1 MSALDCNTTC
11 TWSFL
16 QCAAAYLEVRLLQ
29 ESAQFVDEDAARV
42 LRQLLKRLRRQHA
55 RAALRRRRRLQL
67 ATERQVDDLVVDVE
81 RLHEARVVEER
92 LQRLQ
97 LLDVVGA
104 RQARLNARQRARDL
118 IGV

>member
-1 MSALDCNTTC
+1 M
-11 TWSFL
+11 L
-16 QCAAAYLEVRLLQ
+16 QFAAAYLEVRLLQ

-67 ATERQVDDLVVDVE
+67 AAQRQVDDLVVDVE

-118 IGV
+118 IRV

>member
-1 MSALDCNTTC
+1 M
-11 TWSFL
+11 L

-29 ESAQFVDEDAARV
+29 ESAQFVDEDAARL

-55 RAALRRRRRLQL
+55 RAALRSRRRLQL
-67 ATERQVDDLVVDVE
+67 AAQRQVDDLVVDVE

-118 IGV
+118 IRV